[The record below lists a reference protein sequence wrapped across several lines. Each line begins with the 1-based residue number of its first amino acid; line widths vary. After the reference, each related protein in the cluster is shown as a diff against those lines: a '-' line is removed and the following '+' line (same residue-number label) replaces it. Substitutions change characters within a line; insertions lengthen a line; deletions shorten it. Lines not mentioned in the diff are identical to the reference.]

1 MRASTRTW
9 RRCGARRRSCPTC
22 RLRVPRRRKNRA
34 SDGNFHA
41 RCAIDCAQ
49 RALLA
54 DTAPT
59 GACVRDA
66 RVRVARCGHRT
77 CGTSGTVCSM
87 NRDVVCRSATRIDRD
102 RALAHP
108 KSHVRDRE
116 IQISRRDDVLF
127 QERNSCSRPRSFRH
141 VGGGKHVCR
150 ALVRAAD
157 RRDRYARVARG
168 TANTRVPCTAAHEID
183 VAVCRPSLPRDGNVS
198 FAISEVHRV
207 ASCARKA
214 FGAGG
219 GNRTHTPLTGPG
231 ILSPVRLPVSPPR
244 RVRAVS
250 HAPSAIIVRAITPA
264 IRATRAGRR
273 ASDTRSR
280 LVPATRTLEP

>member
-34 SDGNFHA
+34 SGGNFHA

-157 RRDRYARVARG
+157 RRDRFTRVSRAAPQTPVCRARRLTRSMSPCVDRLCRVTATCRSRSVRCTAWQVARVR
-168 TANTRVPCTAAHEID
+168 
-183 VAVCRPSLPRDGNVS
+183 
-198 FAISEVHRV
+198 
-207 ASCARKA
+207 
-214 FGAGG
+214 
-219 GNRTHTPLTGPG
+219 
-231 ILSPVRLPVSPPR
+231 
-244 RVRAVS
+244 
-250 HAPSAIIVRAITPA
+250 
-264 IRATRAGRR
+264 
-273 ASDTRSR
+273 R
-280 LVPATRTLEP
+280 LVPGVGIEPTRPLRGPGF